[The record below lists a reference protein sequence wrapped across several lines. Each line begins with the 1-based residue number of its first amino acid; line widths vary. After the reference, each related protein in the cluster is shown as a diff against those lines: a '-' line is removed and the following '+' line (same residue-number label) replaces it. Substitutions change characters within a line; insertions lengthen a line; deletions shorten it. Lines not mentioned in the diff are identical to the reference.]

1 MIEIKNLYKTYSTKK
16 VQHVAINGINL
27 SIQKGQIFGI
37 IGRSGAGKSTL
48 VRCINL
54 LERPTDGSV
63 IIDGKDLVNLS
74 KNDLNEERQNIG
86 MIFQHFNLLD
96 SRNVFRNI
104 AFPLE
109 IQGKSKEEIKKRVDE
124 LLALTGLTSFA
135 KKYPNELSGG
145 QKQRVAIARAI
156 SSNPKVLLSDEATSA
171 LDPETTQQIL
181 KLLKDI
187 NQKLGITI
195 IVITHEMEVV
205 RDICD
210 EVAILDQ
217 GKVAEQGNVI
227 DIFLKPKSA
236 VGKTLAE
243 KTMKVELPDYMLDKL
258 YKNAY
263 TEKGLTPIIKVTFL
277 GKETKEPIIST
288 LLRKF
293 DIEINTLQ
301 ANIEQILGQT
311 VGIYI
316 CQIIG
321 DKPQW
326 ELALEYLH
334 EHNFQFEVIGYAKH
348 DAF

>member
-1 MIEIKNLYKTYSTKK
+1 MIEIKNLYKTYSNKK
-16 VQHVAINGINL
+16 VQHVAINGISL
-27 SIQKGQIFGI
+27 SIKKGQIFGI

-63 IIDGKDLVNLS
+63 IIDGKDLVNLN
-74 KNDLNEERQNIG
+74 KNDLNKERKNIG

-135 KKYPNELSGG
+135 KKFPNELSGG

-187 NQKLGITI
+187 NRQLGITI

-236 VGKTLAE
+236 VGRTLAE

-263 TEKGLTPIIKVTFL
+263 TEKKLTPIIKVTFL

-288 LLRKF
+288 LLKKF

-316 CQIIG
+316 CQVIG

-334 EHNFQFEVIGYAKH
+334 EHKFQFEVIGYAKH